1 MMGVDGDANEEWLV
15 NMGSFGTK
23 VGWCLSGGRSEG
35 NSQRGGFDDEWSC
48 RWWIW
53 CEFGECEDWELVGM
67 RGEHACIVH
76 VCLGWL
82 RRSLLESEWWSR

>member
-1 MMGVDGDANEEWLV
+1 MGCVGCVVAMWWVCGGCVGSNRMMGVDGDANEEWLV

-35 NSQRGGFDDEWSC
+35 NSQRGVFDGEWSC

-53 CEFGECEDWELVGM
+53 CEFGECED
-67 RGEHACIVH
+67 
-76 VCLGWL
+76 
-82 RRSLLESEWWSR
+82 